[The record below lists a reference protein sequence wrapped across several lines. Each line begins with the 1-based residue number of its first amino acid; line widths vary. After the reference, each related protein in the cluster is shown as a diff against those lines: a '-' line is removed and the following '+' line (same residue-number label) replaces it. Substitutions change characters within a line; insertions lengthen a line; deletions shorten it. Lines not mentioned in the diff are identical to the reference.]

1 MSHKKLFIIAGAIAA
16 AIVGIIYFDNT
27 RRAQAPAEEN
37 NNVPTDE
44 TSDWETYRNE
54 EFEFEV
60 KYPNDVLV
68 SESDNLVFFGLDD
81 NTPLNLSVNFA
92 VSQEPTLASLE
103 RRKIDPKGN
112 MQEKENIEFHGQPAV
127 KAVERFEG
135 PETMSAYIEA
145 IGFLYGQAEYV
156 IRISGTNEPS
166 GSQREKINQ
175 ILATFKF
182 LNGPDTSGWKTYR
195 NEEYGFEF
203 KYPNDWTHTIDYRGF
218 DVCLREQG
226 KDYYRDGAERCAVGL
241 SIRNIGSNIK
251 TISSIK
257 GAYRASG
264 LTYEESIRNI
274 AGIQATMLGGT
285 GGLEVYFTKDQMD
298 FNFRVV
304 DYINYNG
311 VMEFDSAFA
320 GVRDALMNILST
332 FKFIDS

>member
-37 NNVPTDE
+37 NNAPTDE
-44 TSDWETYRNE
+44 TSDWKAYRNE
-54 EFEFEV
+54 DSGYEIQYPAGWTVSAWGKIAYFCGPLIQVCGPEPHDVKANVSVSVKGETGTLESYVQSPASGLEIVDEV
-60 KYPNDVLV
+60 ELGGQKAYITGSV
-68 SESDNLVFFGLDD
+68 SDNFGKFIEKQVHVKHGDSIYEVTAYSEGYSKSEFD
-81 NTPLNLSVNFA
+81 RILS
-92 VSQEPTLASLE
+92 
-103 RRKIDPKGN
+103 
-112 MQEKENIEFHGQPAV
+112 
-127 KAVERFEG
+127 
-135 PETMSAYIEA
+135 
-145 IGFLYGQAEYV
+145 
-156 IRISGTNEPS
+156 
-166 GSQREKINQ
+166 
-175 ILATFKF
+175 TFKF
-182 LNGPDTSGWKTYR
+182 IDSTGTSDWIIYR